1 MKLSLA
7 GVAAL
12 SALELAAS
20 PATAQPG
27 PAAGAAG
34 GAAATVKVKDVK
46 INDFATCEFTA
57 ETPGYL
63 TSGKI
68 AASGKIGACGPVPDK
83 CRLQTAIM
91 LGPVSTIAHKDT
103 GWGQCKGN
111 NKLIYKY
118 ADQVPKRTFYTESV
132 MQIEWRGQHA
142 SKILHSPSVSLFCG

>member
-1 MKLSLA
+1 MKLALS

-12 SALELAAS
+12 SALGLAAS

-27 PAAGAAG
+27 PMAGAAG
-34 GAAATVKVKDVK
+34 GATAVVKVKDVK

-111 NKLIYKY
+111 NKLVYNC
-118 ADQVPKRTFYTESV
+118 ADKMHKRTFYTESV
-132 MQIEWRGQHA
+132 MQIEWRGQYA
-142 SKILHSPSVSLFCG
+142 SKILHSPSVELFCG